1 MRARLNRN
9 RRKYIQCPQYEPKHF
24 FIYQG
29 QILCQTN
36 KCTFSDLFLPRGR
49 TYLHLLH
56 AICRTLH
63 FSVQY
68 GHLGCQVSK
77 GRIAR
82 GQFSYPRIA
91 TKLDRFYT
99 RRKNQFENLELLLCQ
114 QIELL
119 TKYNNVFVYLLSKLD
134 NPHYHTTNFSLF
146 LTVSKPSLKIGSVNK
161 AFLF

>member
-1 MRARLNRN
+1 MHFQRLIFAK
-9 RRKYIQCPQYEPKHF
+9 RKDILTFIACHMSDFTLQCVVWPFGLSSFERKDSPWTI
-24 FIYQG
+24 FIR
-29 QILCQTN
+29 
-36 KCTFSDLFLPRGR
+36 S
-49 TYLHLLH
+49 
-56 AICRTLH
+56 
-63 FSVQY
+63 
-68 GHLGCQVSK
+68 
-77 GRIAR
+77 
-82 GQFSYPRIA
+82 PRIA